1 MNFIYKQTSPC
12 PSDRAKL
19 VTTLTN
25 RLRTLA
31 TDRFT
36 GYNVHWFISA
46 DPMDKALGN
55 GRNSDMK
62 RILALLLIALTL
74 AGSAAYGESAS
85 LLRGYDREEK
95 WQYVTFGEYPYEEDG
110 TVKEVLW
117 RVLGIEDGGALLLS
131 EYVLDLQQVIYCD
144 NERDAV
150 QTRNFRRL
158 TDFIQS
164 DLYTWMN
171 SEMLNTMF
179 SAGQQAAL
187 KETYYGLIYP
197 LTTEQYTN
205 TAYGFPAA
213 LFGVQKIRQA
223 YATPYATTL
232 ELFPGSKKWSHPKK
246 LYVDPGYGS
255 SPHWV
260 IAFKSATENG
270 IMLQLCGYDGH
281 LSYGVY
287 TRRDVGVR
295 PAVTVLL
302 DRIGVTGGSGT
313 KDDPFILAA
322 QP

>member
-1 MNFIYKQTSPC
+1 
-12 PSDRAKL
+12 
-19 VTTLTN
+19 
-25 RLRTLA
+25 
-31 TDRFT
+31 
-36 GYNVHWFISA
+36 
-46 DPMDKALGN
+46 
-55 GRNSDMK
+55 MK
-62 RILALLLIALTL
+62 RITALLLIMLSL
-74 AGSAAYGESAS
+74 AGSTALGESAS
-85 LLRGYDREEK
+85 LIRGYDKEDK

-110 TVKEVLW
+110 TVRSVLW
-117 RVLGIEDGGALLLS
+117 RVLGVEDGAALILS

-144 NERDAV
+144 NENDAV
-150 QTRNFRRL
+150 KTRNFRRL

-171 SEMLNTMF
+171 SEMLDTMF
-179 SAGQQAAL
+179 GAEEQAAL
-187 KETYYGLIYP
+187 KDTYYGKIYP
-197 LTTEQYTN
+197 LTTEQYTT

-246 LYVDPGYGS
+246 LYVDPSYHS

-302 DRIGVTGGSGT
+302 DQVTIAGGSGL
-313 KDDPFILAA
+313 KDDPYILETA